1 MRTFK
6 IEFSSNFQICLMV
19 LSTSRHTVY
28 YIPVTYFVTGSLYLL
43 TLYIHSP
50 PPNPVCGNHQ
60 FVLCELGFV
69 FLDST

>member
-1 MRTFK
+1 
-6 IEFSSNFQICLMV
+6 MV